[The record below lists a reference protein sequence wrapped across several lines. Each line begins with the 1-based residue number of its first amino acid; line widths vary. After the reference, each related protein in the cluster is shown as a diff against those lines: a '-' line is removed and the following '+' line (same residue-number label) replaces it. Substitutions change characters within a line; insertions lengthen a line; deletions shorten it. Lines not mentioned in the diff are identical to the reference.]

1 MRVTVHLSQ
10 NDSRKFSNQI
20 HKVFVVMVIAIRS
33 LEKRSERVSLEE
45 SRRDV
50 RQNNNSSHISNR
62 FFESRS
68 DPPKLLTNVEL
79 RVVRL
84 VVEVRVQGQ
93 EGQLRS
99 FVFVLVESASLIQHN
114 YINYILIEP
123 K

>member
-1 MRVTVHLSQ
+1 
-10 NDSRKFSNQI
+10 
-20 HKVFVVMVIAIRS
+20 MVIAIQS
-33 LEKRSERVSLEE
+33 LEKRSERISLEE

-50 RQNNNSSHISNR
+50 RQNNNSSRISNR
-62 FFESRS
+62 FFESRP
-68 DPPKLLTNVEL
+68 DPPELLTNVEL